1 MHRILTSL
9 LSVMLL
15 SAAPASAQQVAPRSA
30 IPRAQ
35 TGAALIYPLT
45 VVTKNDMDFGAIG
58 VAGAGTAI
66 INPVTNVL
74 TVTGGVSRL
83 GGSPRAATFL
93 GASRSAAVVILKVPN
108 QPITLTRIGGGETM
122 QVRDFILQGLDK
134 RTLARLE
141 SFEFNVGATL
151 IVSAGQVEGIYSGT
165 FDVQVQYP

>member
-1 MHRILTSL
+1 MRRLLPSL
-9 LSVMLL
+9 LSILL
-15 SAAPASAQQVAPRSA
+15 LAAPAGAQQASPRSA
-30 IPRAQ
+30 VPRAQ
-35 TGAALIYPLT
+35 AQAALIYPLT
-45 VVTKNDMDFGAIG
+45 VITKGDMDFGAIA

-66 INPVTNVL
+66 IDPGTNAL

-108 QPITLTRIGGGETM
+108 QPITLTRIGGNETM
-122 QVRDFILQGLDK
+122 QVRDFTLQGLDK

-151 IVSAGQVEGIYSGT
+151 IVTAGQVEGIYSGT
-165 FDVQVQYP
+165 FDVEVQYP